1 MSRTEHHHGTLRDTG
16 LTVSAFILT
25 LPQDKQPDSD
35 DLSWRS
41 VEEWFNEEYYK
52 KALVIDD
59 TVWVADNKAIEDLD
73 SGIFDAEMQE
83 DGSYTYTLQYY
94 NGGCCWEEALL
105 SALGKS

>member
-1 MSRTEHHHGTLRDTG
+1 MSRTEYHHGTLRDTG

-25 LPQDKQPDSD
+25 LPQDKRPDSD
-35 DLSWRS
+35 DLSWCYL
-41 VEEWFNEEYYK
+41 EDWFREEYYG

-59 TVWVADNKAIEDLD
+59 TVWVADNKTQDPD
-73 SGIFDAEMQE
+73 DGIFEATKNE
-83 DGSYTYTLQYY
+83 DGSYSYVLQYY